1 MAKYI
6 ISYDLKTYSDD
17 RSQDYEKLYSTLKR
31 NFQRCVKLT
40 ESCYIIDTFYSI
52 DAVYKEVSSI
62 LNYKDS
68 IFVGVISNPARFK
81 NCIDND
87 VSIYNVLR

>member
-17 RSQDYEKLYSTLKR
+17 RSQDYEKLYST
-31 NFQRCVKLT
+31 
-40 ESCYIIDTFYSI
+40 ESCYIIDTIYSI
-52 DAVYKEVSSI
+52 DIVYKKISSI

-68 IFVGVISNPARFK
+68 IFVGVVSNPARFK

-87 VSIYNVLR
+87 VSIYNILRQ